1 MRRSNI
7 QFVAVA
13 ALAAMALAA
22 CSSSS
27 KAASPATS
35 PATTAPAA
43 TAPPNT
49 PAATAPAGNVTVAAA
64 PVKDGVVLVNSKGL
78 TLYLSDHDG
87 KGVSNCTGACATAW
101 PPVTVTG
108 TPTYGTGV
116 TASMFS
122 VIMRPDGTKQLA
134 VNGHPL
140 YLWQGDT
147 KPGQETGQGQAD
159 FYIVKASTGQKID
172 ND

>member
-1 MRRSNI
+1 M
-7 QFVAVA
+7 
-13 ALAAMALAA
+13 
-22 CSSSS
+22 
-27 KAASPATS
+27 
-35 PATTAPAA
+35 
-43 TAPPNT
+43 
-49 PAATAPAGNVTVAAA
+49 
-64 PVKDGVVLVNSKGL
+64 
-78 TLYLSDHDG
+78 
-87 KGVSNCTGACATAW
+87 
-101 PPVTVTG
+101 TG

-122 VIMRPDGTKQLA
+122 VITRPDGTKQLA

-172 ND
+172 NS